1 MPCLAVEL
9 LKLTVTRK
17 LRKSQVWQVLI
28 PCYCFFSSI
37 YTGINHGAP
46 RIHILISQ
54 LSWRAHIL
62 LYLITHQCE
71 WQCLRWWRAG
81 AAVKGSCF
89 LPCFSWHSL
98 SFLHS
103 SVVINSLTSQSLSF
117 FYKKKAFHCF
127 LVSFYKRRG
136 GKKILSLHMHASFM
150 FFFHTESSLWCV
162 RWEHDRR
169 W

>member
-103 SVVINSLTSQSLSF
+103 SVVINSLESQNLSLSLSF
-117 FYKKKAFHCF
+117 KKKPFHCF
-127 LVSFYKRRG
+127 LVSFYKRRE
-136 GKKILSLHMHASFM
+136 KKKNLIIIYV
-150 FFFHTESSLWCV
+150 FHSHWELFVMCQV
-162 RWEHDRR
+162 RAW
-169 W
+169 